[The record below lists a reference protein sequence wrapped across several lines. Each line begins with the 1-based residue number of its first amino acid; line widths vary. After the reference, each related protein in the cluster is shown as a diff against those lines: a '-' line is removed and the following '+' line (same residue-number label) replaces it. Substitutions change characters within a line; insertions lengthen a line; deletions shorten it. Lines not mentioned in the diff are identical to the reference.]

1 MRVVLAAPLLLGA
14 LIAGDA
20 SAQSPARWRLRS
32 SAAIAYDSF
41 GQTYTIADKD
51 TLDLIDELSGRVIL
65 GVERQGRTW
74 FDLANSLSVGQ
85 EATRDDVHLGL
96 RRRSNNLDFLLIDDL
111 HLKAWRDLSQYSLS
125 SDYLSNSA
133 RVSVVIWPQR
143 PWRLRLTER
152 LDSAHFEQRTR
163 YNYDYVRNDV
173 GGELERRW
181 GVFSSLRAGYS
192 WGATQVPDS
201 SAIDART
208 HRVSTG
214 WIQEV
219 GVHTLTWEQTLE
231 RRRYR
236 DPETRSPYFD
246 YQGTLTASAALGS
259 VVRLRPAYRALLI
272 DYDQPDSVYANASE
286 QSIELILEGE
296 LNERATLGAGPRG
309 EFRRTEN
316 IFDRPY
322 DQWGVK
328 GTLSYLAGSALWVQF
343 SNEVGVRRYRDATAF
358 LTDYLYNWTTLILSA
373 RLPPRLTFDL
383 FFSLEPEDHDDD
395 RNDTTTILVSTALTL
410 ALH

>member
-1 MRVVLAAPLLLGA
+1 MRVHLAAPLLLGA

-20 SAQSPARWRLRS
+20 SAQSAARWRLRS

-41 GQTYTIADKD
+41 GQSYTIADKD
-51 TLDLIDELSGRVIL
+51 TLDLIDELSGRIVL
-65 GVERQGRTW
+65 GLERQGRTW
-74 FDLANSLSVGQ
+74 FELANSLSIGQ

-96 RRRSNNLDFLLIDDL
+96 RRRGQDLDLMLVDDL
-111 HLKAWRDLSQYSLS
+111 HVKAWRDLSQYALS
-125 SDYLSNSA
+125 SDYVSNTA
-133 RVSVVIWPQR
+133 RLTAVLWPQR

-152 LDSAHFEQRTR
+152 VESARFEQRTR
-163 YNYDYVRNDV
+163 YNYDYVRNDL
-173 GGELERRW
+173 GGEIERRW
-181 GVFSSLRAGYS
+181 GVFSSLRAGYA
-192 WGATQVPDS
+192 WGAAQVPDS

-208 HRVSTG
+208 HRLSTG
-214 WIQEV
+214 WIQEL

-236 DPETRSPYFD
+236 DSETRSPYLD

-259 VVRLRPAYRALLI
+259 VVRLRPAYRALVI
-272 DYDQPDSVYANASE
+272 DYDHPDSVYANASE
-286 QSIELILEGE
+286 QSIELLVEGE
-296 LNERATLGAGPRG
+296 WNERTTLGAGPRG

-316 IFDRPY
+316 VFDRPY

-328 GTLSYLAGSALWVQF
+328 GTISYLAGSALWVQF
-343 SNEVGVRRYRDATAF
+343 SNEVGVRRYRAGTAL